1 MALELINYFSFQY
14 PDIWALDEKDPFMQ
28 PEGGESVADVVSRL
42 TNALVNMESQFRGYL
57 LCFYLQNLSCQVG
70 SRYVN

>member
-1 MALELINYFSFQY
+1 
-14 PDIWALDEKDPFMQ
+14 MQ

-42 TNALVNMESQFRGYL
+42 TNALINMESQFRGYL

-70 SRYVN
+70 EF

>member
-1 MALELINYFSFQY
+1 MLLLTFISTRLITLEFVVSNIQY

-42 TNALVNMESQFRGYL
+42 TSALINMESQFRG
-57 LCFYLQNLSCQVG
+57 
-70 SRYVN
+70 